1 VRVATSPASP
11 AVTVPH
17 DAVQIFDGKPAVF
30 IAEPDGKGGAKF
42 IRRDVETGS
51 TVDGRTH
58 VIKGLAA
65 GDVIVTE
72 GAFAVRS
79 SFSRN
84 PMKMG
89 QP

>member
-1 VRVATSPASP
+1 VATSPASP

>member
-1 VRVATSPASP
+1 V
-11 AVTVPH
+11 
-17 DAVQIFDGKPAVF
+17 
-30 IAEPDGKGGAKF
+30 EPDGKGGAKF

-58 VIKGLAA
+58 ITKGIAP
-65 GDVIVTE
+65 GNVIVTE

-84 PMKMG
+84 SMKMG
-89 QP
+89 